1 VFKQSNS
8 TILTAKETPEKI
20 QEYID
25 SGCEFVKVGTKSPKG
40 NVTEVKEEYDAEVVY
55 SEVKSGIQYIGAM
68 VRRQQSKS
76 VAFVSGDGDW

>member
-20 QEYID
+20 QEHID

-40 NVTEVKEEYDAEVVY
+40 NVTEVEEE
-55 SEVKSGIQYIGAM
+55 
-68 VRRQQSKS
+68 
-76 VAFVSGDGDW
+76 